1 MPLLGL
7 LCHGVC
13 CCGSWAS
20 QLGRTVGHLPPLD
33 ACMVLPGTMNASP
46 LRDEAFKL
54 VPVQGSLGP
63 VLEEPL
69 EQPWPA
75 IQKKASYVWCWGF
88 CFVGLWLLEE
98 SRWSRW

>member
-63 VLEEPL
+63 VLEEHGVFSNKDLPFSSGTF
-69 EQPWPA
+69 QG
-75 IQKKASYVWCWGF
+75 QQQ
-88 CFVGLWLLEE
+88 
-98 SRWSRW
+98 